1 VDLIDLIREDRMALV
16 QHTIQY
22 KFAYQAC
29 LYFAASWAK
38 KKGKDIVAGESKQGG
53 GIDRARKQSTKP
65 GGAYVRCSFLIKYVA
80 CGGVPFGSY
89 RA

>member
-29 LYFAASWAK
+29 LYFAAAWAK
-38 KKGKDIVAGESKQGG
+38 KKGQDIVAGESKRGG
-53 GIDRARKQSTKP
+53 GMDRARKQSMKP
-65 GGAYVRCSFLIKYVA
+65 GGAYVRLSF
-80 CGGVPFGSY
+80 
-89 RA
+89 